1 MTLNPAIPKMF
12 AWVASES
19 RSKRADDRV
28 RLPYTAGAPMTHPS
42 SRSRNAVARARTF
55 FIQQYD
61 IAILRALIL
70 EEPIEGGK
78 LPRGSFL
85 WCVRRKL
92 ELLADPKTP
101 ATIVMRIAAELEEL
115 GAIAA
120 SGHPEFVKDHGEGA
134 AEDAV
139 GAESAEVDDD
149 GWEAD
154 LGSEAK
160 EAEAAR

>member
-1 MTLNPAIPKMF
+1 MALNPAIPKMF
-12 AWVASES
+12 DWVARAS
-19 RSKRADDRV
+19 RSKRSVDRV

-42 SRSRNAVARARTF
+42 SRSRNALARARTF

-61 IAILRALIL
+61 IVILRALLL

-92 ELLADPKTP
+92 ELLADPSTP

-120 SGHPEFVKDHGEGA
+120 SGHPEFVKDHGDGA
-134 AEDAV
+134 ADDAV
-139 GAESAEVDDD
+139 GAESEEVDDD
-149 GWEAD
+149 GWEAG
-154 LGSEAK
+154 LGSGETK
-160 EAEAAR
+160 EEDAA